1 MRFLVHSTEMPH
13 NPYAFAR
20 LEIIYVESPSPACSH
35 VPLRRAWWRSN
46 EGSSSTGI
54 ARALSVPAV
63 TPQRTVCTEIYPQ
76 HRCYCC
82 TMWLA
87 LAFLWV
93 DATRCSIQPLPDAT
107 ASLLASSHHDGWA
120 VCLTRLAGSNGYL
133 PAWTRPALPAGWLG
147 WFSPGQAGLD
157 GLPALARKYLF
168 VIYIHKPNHKQSQ
181 SIRNH
186 QRLWTPPPP
195 PRRGGAPPDHR

>member
-147 WFSPGQAGLD
+147 WFSLGQAGLD

-168 VIYIHKPNHKQSQ
+168 VRYIRTQAKP
-181 SIRNH
+181 
-186 QRLWTPPPP
+186 
-195 PRRGGAPPDHR
+195 